1 MPCFCVREEN
11 RMRRFFSDAIADR
24 TATIT
29 GDDAHHICRV
39 LRMKAG
45 ESLSLCD
52 GAGYEYDA
60 TILSVSQDAVVCALD
75 RRHAS
80 DAESSVSVTLFQCLP
95 KTGKMETIIQKCTE
109 LGVFAITPVLSA
121 RCVSVPNSDFEKKR
135 ARYNR
140 VALEA
145 AKQSRRAMVP
155 KVTPLL
161 SIRQIDPH
169 AFDLFLLA
177 YEEESVRSLKQVLR
191 KADAPAK
198 IALLIGPEGGLE
210 EDEVDR
216 LLALGAVSVSLGKR
230 ILRTETAGMAMLAQ
244 VLYEVES

>member
-1 MPCFCVREEN
+1 
-11 RMRRFFSDAIADR
+11 MRRFFSDAIADN

-45 ESLSLCD
+45 DPLSLCD

-60 TILSVSQDAVVCALD
+60 TILSVSQDSVVCALG
-75 RRHAS
+75 RRQES
-80 DAESSVSVTLFQCLP
+80 DAESSILVTLFQCLP
-95 KTGKMETIIQKCTE
+95 KAGKMETIIQKCTE

-121 RCVSVPNSDFEKKR
+121 RCVSIPNSDFEKKR

-145 AKQSRRAMVP
+145 AKQSHRAMVP
-155 KVTPLL
+155 EVTPLL
-161 SIRQIDPH
+161 NLRQIDPR

-177 YEEESVRSLKQVLR
+177 YEEESERSLKQALR
-191 KADAPAK
+191 AANAPGK

-210 EDEVDR
+210 EDEVHR
-216 LLALGAVSVSLGKR
+216 LCSLGAISVSLGKR

-244 VLYEVES
+244 VLYEVEP